1 MAIVPQRRTS
11 KTRKRL
17 RRSHFKLELPG
28 MMVCPNCGEM
38 KLAHTVCKECGYYD
52 GKLVKEI
59 KVKKTAEKE
68 EAAETKAEAKTKTAR
83 KEVKALKD
91 AKKGAGK
98 VTKETKSQVKSPI
111 KAAKKPEGK

>member
-1 MAIVPQRRTS
+1 MAIVPQRRIS

-17 RRSHFKLELPG
+17 RRTHFKLELPG

-59 KVKKTAEKE
+59 KVKETAEKE
-68 EAAETKAEAKTKTAR
+68 QAVETKAEAKPKAVR
-83 KEVKALKD
+83 KETKALKE
-91 AKKGAGK
+91 AKKGTGK
-98 VTKETKSQVKSPI
+98 VSKETKSEVKSTV
-111 KAAKKPEGK
+111 KAVKKPEGK

>member
-1 MAIVPQRRTS
+1 MAIVPQRRIS

-17 RRSHFKLELPG
+17 RRTHFKLELPG

-59 KVKKTAEKE
+59 KVKETAEKE
-68 EAAETKAEAKTKTAR
+68 EAVETKTETKSKAAR
-83 KEVKALKD
+83 KD
-91 AKKGAGK
+91 AKPRKETSKAAGK
-98 VTKETKSQVKSPI
+98 VAKETKSEVKSTV
-111 KAAKKPEGK
+111 KAVKKPEGK

>member
-1 MAIVPQRRTS
+1 MGAICPQRRIS

-38 KLAHTVCKECGYYD
+38 KLAHNICNSCGYYD

-59 KVKKTAEKE
+59 KVKEKE
-68 EAAETKAEAKTKTAR
+68 LTPEEKAKQKQKAEEEK
-83 KEVKALKD
+83 
-91 AKKGAGK
+91 
-98 VTKETKSQVKSPI
+98 
-111 KAAKKPEGK
+111 KAAKKAGKQAKKAAKNEEAPKAAE